1 MWECEKRAV
10 YEKLKTGMV
19 GERAPVFTRYH
30 DQDITLVISHVY
42 GEGTKLTKKIID
54 YDENSLYLYCSVD
67 TMPYT
72 LNEKQF
78 DQK

>member
-1 MWECEKRAV
+1 M
-10 YEKLKTGMV
+10 
-19 GERAPVFTRYH
+19 
-30 DQDITLVISHVY
+30 Y

-67 TMPYT
+67 TMPYGKNT

-78 DQK
+78 DQKWIAKCSN

>member
-1 MWECEKRAV
+1 M
-10 YEKLKTGMV
+10 
-19 GERAPVFTRYH
+19 
-30 DQDITLVISHVY
+30 Y

-67 TMPYT
+67 TMPYGKNT

-78 DQK
+78 DQIDLQNVQIKFFGLA